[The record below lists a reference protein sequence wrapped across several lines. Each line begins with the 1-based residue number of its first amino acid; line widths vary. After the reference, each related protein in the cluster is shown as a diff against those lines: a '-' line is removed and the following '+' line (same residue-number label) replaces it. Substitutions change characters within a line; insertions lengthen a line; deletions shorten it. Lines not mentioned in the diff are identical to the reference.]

1 MRTREAK
8 RWLQGTRILILS
20 LMATTVGCG
29 NFFVPPDNSG
39 GDDGGG
45 GTSTSRVYVM
55 NATAGANTTTGSI
68 AGFTIANGTLTP
80 VPNSPM
86 AVQFQPLAAIV
97 SPNNAFLYVAGPS
110 SINVYAINSDGSL
123 TALNNGVVISVAS
136 LDISPD
142 GQWLFGLD
150 LQQSNLDEFQI
161 DASSGGLSALTPQPL
176 PALTGTMV
184 PQMVKVS
191 PTGNLVFCALGT
203 GGDRV
208 FTLNTTSGTLTY
220 ANQALQLNSASTSDN
235 ALATDSTGTYLY
247 IARAGTNGGI
257 AVYTIGGGGVLTAI
271 AGSPFAAGNRPF
283 SIALDK
289 TGKYLYAANRTDGTI
304 SGYTIGAGALT
315 AISGFPITSGL
326 QVNSLGADSS
336 GTYLLAGANGGNPD
350 LSLYSFDATTL
361 GKLNL
366 TTSTATDTDPTNV
379 TQIAL
384 TH

>member
-1 MRTREAK
+1 MRA
-8 RWLQGTRILILS
+8 LILS
-20 LMATTVGCG
+20 LTATLVGCG
-29 NFFVPPDNSG
+29 NFFVPPDSSSG
-39 GDDGGG
+39 GGGGGG

-55 NATAGANTTTGSI
+55 NATAGSNTTTGSI
-68 AGFTIANGTLTP
+68 AGFTIANGALTP

-86 AVQFQPLAAIV
+86 AVQFQPLAAVV
-97 SPNNAFLYVAGPS
+97 SPNNSFLYVAGPS

-123 TALNNGVVISVAS
+123 SALSNGVVISVAS

-176 PALTGTMV
+176 PVLAGTNV

-208 FTLNTTSGTLTY
+208 FTLDTTSGTLTY

-247 IARAGTNGGI
+247 IARSGTNGGI

-271 AGSPFAAGNRPF
+271 GGSPFAAGNRPF

-304 SGYTIGAGALT
+304 SGYTIGAGSALT
-315 AISGFPITSGL
+315 AISGFPITSGQ

-350 LSLYSFDATTL
+350 LSMYSFDATTP
-361 GKLNL
+361 GKLDL
-366 TTSTATDTDPTNV
+366 ATSTATDTDPTNI